1 MNLLITGAWQG
12 AETHIDEIQALGHNV
27 LFMKQET
34 DELPCPYS
42 WVEGVVC
49 NGLFL
54 THPIERFENLRYIQL
69 TSAGYDRVSMEYVKE
84 KNIEIHNA
92 KGVYSIPMAEFAIGG
107 ILQIYKQSRYFFENQ
122 KVHKWE
128 KHRELTELDG
138 KTVCIVGCG
147 SVGTECAKRLKV
159 FSCKI
164 VGIDI
169 KPYAS
174 ECFDEMH
181 SLVFLDKVLKNS
193 DIVILTLPLSEE
205 TVHLMNAARLNMMK
219 TGALLVN
226 IARGKVVDT
235 GALLNELR
243 TKRLYAVLDVFEEEP
258 LEYKSDLWDLEN
270 VIITPH
276 NSFVGNKNDIRLSNY
291 IVYNLNNKNY

>member
-1 MNLLITGAWQG
+1 MNVLLTGAWQG

-27 LFMKQET
+27 LYMKQET

-54 THPIERFENLRYIQL
+54 TYPIERFENLRYIQL
-69 TSAGYDRVSMEYVKE
+69 TSAGYDRVPMEYVKG

-107 ILQIYKQSRYFFENQ
+107 ILQIYKQSRYFLENQ
-122 KVHKWE
+122 KAHKWE
-128 KHRELTELDG
+128 KHRGLSELDG

-147 SVGTECAKRLKV
+147 SVGTECAKRLKA
-159 FSCKI
+159 FDCKI
-164 VGIDI
+164 IGIDI
-169 KPYAS
+169 KPYMS
-174 ECFDEMH
+174 EWFDEMH
-181 SLVFLDKVLKNS
+181 SLDSLDEVLKNS
-193 DIVILTLPLSEE
+193 DIVILTLPLFEE
-205 TVHLMNAARLNMMK
+205 TFHLMNAARLNMMK

-226 IARGKVVDT
+226 IARGKIVDT
-235 GALLNELR
+235 EALLDELR
-243 TKRLYAVLDVFEEEP
+243 TKRLYAVLDVFEKEP

-276 NSFVGNKNDIRLSNY
+276 NSFVGIGNAERLAHA
-291 IVYNLNNKNY
+291 IITNLEERT

>member
-1 MNLLITGAWQG
+1 MNVLLTGAWQG

-27 LFMKQET
+27 LYMKQET

-69 TSAGYDRVSMEYVKE
+69 TSAGYDRVPMEYVKE

-107 ILQIYKQSRYFFENQ
+107 ILQIYKQSRYFLENQ
-122 KVHKWE
+122 KAHKWE
-128 KHRELTELDG
+128 KHRGLSELDG
-138 KTVCIVGCG
+138 KTVCIIGCG
-147 SVGTECAKRLKV
+147 SVGTECAKRLKA
-159 FSCKI
+159 FGCKI

-169 KPYAS
+169 KPYVS
-174 ECFDEMH
+174 EWFDEMH
-181 SLVFLDKVLKNS
+181 SLDSLDEVLKNS

-205 TVHLMNAARLNMMK
+205 TFHLMNAARLNMMK

-226 IARGKVVDT
+226 IARGKIVDT
-235 GALLNELR
+235 GALFNELR

-258 LEYKSDLWDLEN
+258 LDHKSDLWDLEN

-276 NSFVGNKNDIRLSNY
+276 NSFVGIGNAERLAHA
-291 IVYNLNNKNY
+291 IITNLEERT

>member
-12 AETHIDEIQALGHNV
+12 AETHIDEIQSLGHNV
-27 LFMKQET
+27 LYMKQET

-69 TSAGYDRVSMEYVKE
+69 TSAGYDRVPMEYVKG

-92 KGVYSIPMAEFAIGG
+92 KGVYSIPMAEFAVGG
-107 ILQIYKQSRYFFENQ
+107 ILQIYKQSRYFLENQ
-122 KVHKWE
+122 KAHKWE
-128 KHRELTELDG
+128 KHRGLSELDG

-147 SVGTECAKRLKV
+147 SVGTECAKRLKA
-159 FSCKI
+159 FDCKI
-164 VGIDI
+164 IGIDI
-169 KPYAS
+169 KPYMS
-174 ECFDEMH
+174 EWFDEMH
-181 SLVFLDKVLKNS
+181 SLDSLDEVLKNS
-193 DIVILTLPLSEE
+193 DIVILTLPLFEE
-205 TVHLMNAARLNMMK
+205 TFHLMNAARLNMMK

-226 IARGKVVDT
+226 IARGKIVDT
-235 GALLNELR
+235 EALLDELR
-243 TKRLYAVLDVFEEEP
+243 TKRLYAVLDVFEKEP

-276 NSFVGNKNDIRLSNY
+276 NSFVGTGNAERLAHA
-291 IVYNLNNKNY
+291 IITNLEERT

>member
-1 MNLLITGAWQG
+1 MNVLLTGAWQG

-27 LFMKQET
+27 LYMKQET

-69 TSAGYDRVSMEYVKE
+69 TSAGYDRVPMEYVKG

-92 KGVYSIPMAEFAIGG
+92 KGVYSIPMAEFAVGG
-107 ILQIYKQSRYFFENQ
+107 ILQIYKQSRCFFENQ
-122 KVHKWE
+122 KAHKWE
-128 KHRELTELDG
+128 KHRGLPELDG

-147 SVGTECAKRLKV
+147 SVGTECAKRLKA
-159 FSCKI
+159 FGCKI
-164 VGIDI
+164 IGIDI
-169 KPYAS
+169 KPYTS
-174 ECFDEMH
+174 EWFDEMH
-181 SLVFLDKVLKNS
+181 SLDSLNEILKNS

-205 TVHLMNAARLNMMK
+205 TFHLMNAARLNMMK

-226 IARGKVVDT
+226 IARGKIVDT
-235 GALLNELR
+235 GALFNELR

-258 LEYKSDLWDLEN
+258 LDHKSDLWDLEN

-276 NSFVGNKNDIRLSNY
+276 NSFVGIGNAERLAHA
-291 IVYNLNNKNY
+291 IITNLEERT

>member
-1 MNLLITGAWQG
+1 MNVLLTGAWQG

-27 LFMKQET
+27 LYMKQET

-69 TSAGYDRVSMEYVKE
+69 TSAGYDRVPMEYVKG

-92 KGVYSIPMAEFAIGG
+92 KGVYSIPMAEFAVGG

-122 KVHKWE
+122 KANKWE
-128 KHRELTELDG
+128 KHRGLSELDG
-138 KTVCIVGCG
+138 KTVCIIGCG
-147 SVGTECAKRLKV
+147 SVGTECAKRLKA
-159 FSCKI
+159 FGCKI

-169 KPYAS
+169 KPYVS
-174 ECFDEMH
+174 EWFDEMH
-181 SLVFLDKVLKNS
+181 SLDSLDEILKNS

-205 TVHLMNAARLNMMK
+205 TFHLMNAARLNMMK

-226 IARGKVVDT
+226 IARGKIVDT
-235 GALLNELR
+235 GALLDELR

-276 NSFVGNKNDIRLSNY
+276 NSFVGDKVDERLWKTINKKWSYDR
-291 IVYNLNNKNY
+291 